1 MQIEEAFNDSNSLFS
16 ASIIAPLAK
25 RQTTSK
31 IYSKN
36 NFSLQEKI
44 EDIGFQ
50 IVDQLSII
58 TPLEVNPKD
67 LCEGI
72 STYKYQRKSP
82 SIMEADFYKK
92 FHAARYF
99 LPFLALKLF
108 LPIDDDYH

>member
-31 IYSKN
+31 IYSKD

-82 SIMEADFYKK
+82 SIMEAEFYKK
-92 FHAARYF
+92 
-99 LPFLALKLF
+99 
-108 LPIDDDYH
+108 